1 MTNSCENHA
10 EREGL
15 LTVSLPSFGIMRYMC
30 GECRTAF
37 DAEMVRL
44 HSLIPADVKRE
55 MHDRVTPQWLREL
68 RTGNPE
74 ETLGMEGRE
83 AGHAYMNSISK
94 EKGCDE

>member
-37 DAEMVRL
+37 DNAMAEHARNAPRGRQEWWIENEPFWGWNNEYQI
-44 HSLIPADVKRE
+44 SYN
-55 MHDRVTPQWLREL
+55 DR
-68 RTGNPE
+68 PE
-74 ETLGMEGRE
+74 HTIDR
-83 AGHAYMNSISK
+83 SK
-94 EKGCDE
+94 E